1 MHSFGST
8 NKGFKDGTISKINP
22 ISGNLS
28 LTITNKNKKKTFFL
42 KKINFCN
49 NFRIKTN

>member
-28 LTITNKNKKKTFFL
+28 LTTNKNKKKPFS
-42 KKINFCN
+42 
-49 NFRIKTN
+49 